1 MWEIVMDQVKK
12 IAKRSPK
19 KTSISFF
26 KENLVLNLT
35 LSWFEPGKL
44 NSLRS

>member
-1 MWEIVMDQVKK
+1 MLKFVMDPVKK
-12 IAKRSPK
+12 IVLRSRK

-35 LSWFEPGKL
+35 LSRIEPRKL